1 MPKIISDKNERQI
14 AQLVRNWPTDHSLNW
29 NSICLGAQEILGWG
43 APPTR
48 QALNKKLLIKSA
60 YKAKKGQLKSVETKL
75 DGMSKPRSTLDAMK
89 KISRLQAENDALKAQ
104 PSTMAELANRLIYN
118 ASIAGLSR
126 ERLMTPLPT
135 VHEPKKKL
143 KPRK

>member
-75 DGMSKPRSTLDAMK
+75 DGMSKPRSTAVAG
-89 KISRLQAENDALKAQ
+89 AECN
-104 PSTMAELANRLIYN
+104 
-118 ASIAGLSR
+118 
-126 ERLMTPLPT
+126 T
-135 VHEPKKKL
+135 VIEL
-143 KPRK
+143 KPEHHAASPWHFA